1 MKTDKCA
8 AIVLAAGSG
17 RRMKSNVK
25 KQYIQINQRPL
36 LYYSLKAFEA
46 FGIEEIILVTSE
58 AEIEYCRKEIVER
71 YGFTHVSS
79 IVAGGKERY
88 NSVYEGLKVVKKCD
102 YVFIHDGA
110 RPCISQEIL
119 SNCLDGVRKYDAC
132 VAAVPVKDTIKIV
145 DENQFAQ
152 MTPERSKVWVVQT
165 PQVFQYSLVKN
176 AYNAMLASSHEL
188 TITDDAMVVENFT
201 DRKVKLVMGSYYNVK
216 VTTPDDL
223 LLVKDYLSE
232 G

>member
-1 MKTDKCA
+1 MKTDRCA

-17 RRMKSNVK
+17 KRMKSNIK
-25 KQYIQINQRPL
+25 KQYMEVNQRPL

-46 FGIEEIILVTSE
+46 FGIDEIILVTGE
-58 AEIEYCRKEIVER
+58 EEIEYCRKEIVEK
-71 YGFTHVSS
+71 YGFTQVSS

-88 NSVYEGLKVVKKCD
+88 HSVYEGLRAIKNCD

-119 SNCLDGVRKYDAC
+119 SNCLNNVKKYDAC
-132 VAAVPVKDTIKIV
+132 VAAVPAKDTIKIA
-145 DENQFAQ
+145 DENEFAQ
-152 MTPERSKVWVVQT
+152 MTPDRSKVWIVQT

-176 AYNAMLASSHEL
+176 AYSKMFASSHEL
-188 TITDDAMVVENFT
+188 AITDDAMVVENFT
-201 DRKVKLVMGSYYNVK
+201 DRKVKLVMGSYSNIK

-223 LLVKDYLSE
+223 LLVEHYLSL